1 MAGYI
6 GNDPAKSSVR
16 IARQIYTTSGITTT
30 FTFSSGY
37 NAGYFDVYV
46 NGSRQTEGKNFTASD
61 GSNFDILNG
70 GVGSGVTVEGVAY
83 KAFNIASVS
92 FEDISGTAGDLSV
105 GGQITA
111 STGDVGIATINSSGI
126 DVGVGIITAVFS
138 GDGSSLSGVGVAGVS
153 TTVHA
158 GFNDITVAGIS
169 TFPDNAKA
177 IFGSGNDLE
186 IYHNGT
192 NSYIDNDTGDLLIRS
207 DGDMFFYNKWDSEYY
222 AKFIPNAA
230 VELYYNGSKKIETTN
245 TGVTVTGNVGASGNV
260 TAVDGTF
267 TGDVSIGGT
276 LTYEDV
282 TNIDSAGIVT
292 AGKGFRA
299 TAGGVVVTAG
309 ISTFNANVHL
319 PDSSS
324 GTPCLALGTGSD
336 LKIHHDGSNPYM
348 DASQGHFYIR
358 NNEAQFIFQPKMDEN
373 SLILKPDGAVEAYY
387 DNSKKLET
395 TSGGIT
401 VTGNATATDFVNSD
415 GDSVFAERD
424 SWLFL

>member
-111 STGDVGIATINSSGI
+111 STGDVGIATIHSSGI

-177 IFGSGNDLE
+177 IFGTGNDLE
-186 IYHNGT
+186 VF
-192 NSYIDNDTGDLLIRS
+192 S
-207 DGDMFFYNKWDSEYY
+207 DGDNGVLKGLNGRIYQQSDTGLNFTKLGNTETFAIFTPDGSCD
-222 AKFIPNAA
+222 
-230 VELYYNGSKKIETTN
+230 LYYDNSKKIETTN

-267 TGDVSIGGT
+267 TGEVSIGGT

-282 TNIDSAGIVT
+282 TNID
-292 AGKGFRA
+292 
-299 TAGGVVVTAG
+299 VVGLA
-309 ISTFNANVHL
+309 TFNGDVTFKGDTYDVL
-319 PDSSS
+319 WDKSTDDLKFPDNASVKF
-324 GTPCLALGTGSD
+324 GTGND
-336 LKIHHDGSNPYM
+336 LSIYHNGTNSYISN
-348 DASQGHFYIR
+348 DTG
-358 NNEAQFIFQPKMDEN
+358 D
-373 SLILKPDGAVEAYY
+373 LILGAGNGTSIKLQPEGGEDGLTVTHNGSVDLYY